1 MQRKKPKGKATPSS
15 LVTVDREVVIKL
27 AYELYLQR
35 GGQHGSDVEDWLL
48 AEQILIEQ
56 RRQSSPRRRVSD
68 AARRMEDKFH
78 SR

>member
-15 LVTVDREVVIKL
+15 LVTVDREAVIKL

-35 GGQHGSDVEDWLL
+35 GGQQGSDVEDWLL

-56 RRQSSPRRRVSD
+56 RRQSSTRRRVSD

>member
-35 GGQHGSDVEDWLL
+35 GGQQGSDVEDWLL